1 MSSNSENKFISLCR
15 AAFKRQGKGIIAAA
29 VIVGGAASYRS
40 RQFEP
45 DVLLKLLLIAAVF
58 FLVAVGIE
66 WMRDKSAAPETEKE
80 K

>member
-1 MSSNSENKFISLCR
+1 MSSNTDNKFIRLCR
-15 AAFKRQGKGIIAAA
+15 AAFKRQGRGIIAAA

-40 RQFEP
+40 KQFEP

-58 FLVAVGIE
+58 FLVAVAIE
-66 WMRDKSAAPETEKE
+66 WMRDKSAAPETDNK